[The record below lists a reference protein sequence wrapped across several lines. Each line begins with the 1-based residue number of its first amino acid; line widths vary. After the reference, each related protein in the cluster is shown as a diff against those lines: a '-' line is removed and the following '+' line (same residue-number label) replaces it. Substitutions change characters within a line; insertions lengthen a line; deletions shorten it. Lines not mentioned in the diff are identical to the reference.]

1 MKKILSQQKC
11 ENGMSPE
18 FLEALRLVE
27 QYDRARPKFVKEF
40 RVYHNKCGEVTGYCE
55 TDHPPDTNYIVIEN
69 PDVVFR
75 TNTSKLRVVDGE
87 LKIIEPK
94 LTRTRLA
101 KSHTG
106 QLVVQ
111 GIAAL
116 ALEPGE
122 QYSNTEYYDRT
133 TND

>member
-1 MKKILSQQKC
+1 
-11 ENGMSPE
+11 MSPE
-18 FLEALRLVE
+18 FLEALKLVE
-27 QYDRARPKFVKEF
+27 EYDRARPEFVKEF
-40 RVYHNKCGEVTGYCE
+40 RVYYNQCGEVTGYCE

-75 TNTSKLRVVDGE
+75 NNTIKLRVVDGE

>member
-1 MKKILSQQKC
+1 MKKILLQQKC

-18 FLEALRLVE
+18 FLEALKLVE
-27 QYDRARPKFVKEF
+27 EYDRSRPKFVKEF
-40 RVYHNKCGEVTGYCE
+40 RVYYNDHGEVTGYCE
-55 TDHPPDTNYIVIEN
+55 IDHPSDTNYIVIEN
-69 PDVVFR
+69 PDMVFR

-106 QLVVQ
+106 QAVVR

-116 ALEPGE
+116 ALAPGE
-122 QYSNTEYYDRT
+122 QYSDTEYYDRT
-133 TND
+133 TNN

>member
-27 QYDRARPKFVKEF
+27 EYDRARPEFVKEF
-40 RVYHNKCGEVTGYCE
+40 RVYYNEFGEVTGYCE

-69 PDVVFR
+69 PNVVFG

-101 KSHTG
+101 KFHTG